1 MKKHLLLICLLISSV
16 GLISAQQKQYNNTRR
31 EAMEA
36 QKVAFITEKVGLT
49 AQEAEKFWPLY
60 NSFESQKR
68 ELRHKMHSVRR
79 SVNSESNEAD
89 YQKALNELQKLDMQQ
104 SALKLKYH
112 KEFLKILSAEKLFNY
127 YVAENEYKKVLIK
140 DIEQGHRR

>member
-1 MKKHLLLICLLISSV
+1 
-16 GLISAQQKQYNNTRR
+16 
-31 EAMEA
+31 MEA

-49 AQEAEKFWPLY
+49 AQESEKFWPLY

-68 ELRHKMHSVRR
+68 ELRHKMHDIRR

-127 YVAENEYKKVLIK
+127 YAAENEYKKVLIK
-140 DIEQGHRR
+140 DIEQGCRR